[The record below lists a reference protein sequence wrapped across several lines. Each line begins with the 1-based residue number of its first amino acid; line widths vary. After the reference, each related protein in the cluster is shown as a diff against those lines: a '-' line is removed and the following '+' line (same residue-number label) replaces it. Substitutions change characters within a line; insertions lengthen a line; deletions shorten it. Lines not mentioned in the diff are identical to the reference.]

1 MRIKKILLTIGLFGL
16 VIGLS
21 ACAPKEQKNSNQQTS
36 SNRLT
41 KVSVGVMAAPDCAP
55 LYVAR
60 DKGYFKDEGLDVKI
74 HLFKDP
80 SKREAAAS
88 AGQINASMVDFVSFT
103 SYMRNSK
110 QWKLITQ
117 LTGRFGVAVNKNSS
131 IKSVKD
137 LKGKKI
143 ANIQR
148 QVTDYYMYRTLKESG
163 VNPKAIKTVN
173 VPQIPQRLEM
183 LKNNQVAAAVLPQTF
198 LTLSQVQGCKILTQS
213 KPNFE
218 LTALAAK
225 GKLASDKTA
234 RQHFLKAY
242 DRAVRD
248 LNNHPKVLQD
258 TLTNDLSLP
267 KPVAKLAP
275 KEFPKYN
282 LAKTANVRTMQDVLN
297 FAREQGFFN
306 KKVNPKNYVIPV
318 D

>member
-225 GKLASDKTA
+225 GKLVSDKTT

>member
-103 SYMRNSK
+103 SYMKNSK

-225 GKLASDKTA
+225 GKLASDKTT

-258 TLTNDLSLP
+258 TLTNDFSLP